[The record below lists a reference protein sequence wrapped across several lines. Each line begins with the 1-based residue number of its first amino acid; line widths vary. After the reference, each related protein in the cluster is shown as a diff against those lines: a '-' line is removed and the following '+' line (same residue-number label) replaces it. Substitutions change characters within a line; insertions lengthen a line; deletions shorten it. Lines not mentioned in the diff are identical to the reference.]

1 MNIIKNLPINVDL
14 ISVKEN
20 ELSKLSGKIEESV
33 IFDSTG
39 KFHPKGLFSVE
50 IFGPIGS
57 ELRNRLFGYIDLN
70 IEILHPLIYYAII
83 SLKSFYKD
91 ILAGNQLAIWDNNT
105 KQFIKSN
112 DIDSNT
118 GYDFFFKHI
127 KELKF
132 EETGSYKREHLIKIF
147 NKAIEEDKYIL
158 RYHLVI
164 PAGLRDYTI
173 DSSGK
178 PQEDEIN
185 SYYRKLISSSTIIDK
200 NIAKKTPEI
209 YDNARFILQ
218 ENSLTIFNYFK
229 NMLEGKS
236 KLILGKWLT
245 RKIFNTTRNVA
256 TSAIEKVNNI
266 NDKNRLGYND
276 TYVGLH
282 QFLRTIVPKS
292 IYEIKN
298 KYIKDIFIEN
308 NNFAYLTNVKTLKK
322 ETVNNYDIQKDYDL
336 WSTFDGIEK
345 VIANFGNIDLRH
357 LPIYLNKGNHS
368 LGLIY
373 KDNKY
378 FKFFQDIDELPK
390 EFSKDNVS
398 LITFA
403 EFLYLSVYHL
413 DSKIPALLT
422 RYPITGYGS
431 IYPTYMKIK
440 TTVESDILTELDNNW
455 QPTNNIAYNFPI
467 RNTEF
472 FNTMSPHPS
481 RLALLGADFDGDMLS
496 LQALLTDE
504 AIEEINKTLNSKEF
518 YISPENKFYFSFEI
532 DTLDAVLSYMTN

>member
-1 MNIIKNLPINVDL
+1 MNLIQNLPINIDL
-14 ISVKEN
+14 ISIKEN
-20 ELSKLSGKIEESV
+20 DLIKLGGKVEENI

-39 KFHPKGLFSVE
+39 KFHSKGLFSIE

-57 ELRNRLFGYIDLN
+57 ELRNRIFGYIDLN

-83 SLKSFYKD
+83 NLKSYYKD
-91 ILAGNQLAIWDNNT
+91 IMAGNLLAIWDE
-105 KQFIKSN
+105 KSKSFIKSN

-118 GYDFFFKHI
+118 GYEFFFKHI

-132 EETGSYKREHLIKIF
+132 EEINSSKREHLVKLY
-147 NKAIEEDKYIL
+147 NKAIHENNYIL
-158 RYHLVI
+158 RYHIVI

-185 SYYRKLISSSTIIDK
+185 LFYRRLISSSILIDK
-200 NIAKKTPEI
+200 NLAKKTPEI
-209 YDNARFILQ
+209 YDNLRFILQ
-218 ENSLTIFNYFK
+218 ENSLFIFEYLK
-229 NMLEGKS
+229 DLLEGKN

-256 TSAIEKVNNI
+256 TSAIEKINNI

-276 TYVGLH
+276 TFVSLH

-298 KYIKDIFIEN
+298 KYIKNIFIEN
-308 NNFAYLTNVKTLKK
+308 NNFAYLTNIKTLKK
-322 ETVNNYDIQKDYDL
+322 EQISSFDIQKEYDL
-336 WSTFDGIEK
+336 WSSFDGIEK
-345 VIANFGNIDLRH
+345 IIANFGNIDLRH
-357 LPIYLNKGNHS
+357 LPIYLNKGKHT

-378 FKFFQDIDELPK
+378 VKFFQDINELPENFNK
-390 EFSKDNVS
+390 ENVS

-403 EFLYLSVYHL
+403 EFLYLSIYSL
-413 DSKIPALLT
+413 NGKIPALLT

-431 IYPTYMKIK
+431 IYPTILKIR
-440 TTVESDILTELDNNW
+440 TTNEEETLIELDDNW
-455 QPTNNIAYNFPI
+455 QPTENIAYNFPI
-467 RNTEF
+467 RGQTF
-472 FNTMSPHPS
+472 FNTMAPHPS
-481 RLALLGADFDGDMLS
+481 KLALLGADFDGDMLS

-504 AIEEINKTLNSKEF
+504 AIEEINNYLNSKEF
-518 YISPENKFYFSFEI
+518 YITPENKFYFSFEI
-532 DTLDAVLSYMTN
+532 DTLDAVLNYMTS